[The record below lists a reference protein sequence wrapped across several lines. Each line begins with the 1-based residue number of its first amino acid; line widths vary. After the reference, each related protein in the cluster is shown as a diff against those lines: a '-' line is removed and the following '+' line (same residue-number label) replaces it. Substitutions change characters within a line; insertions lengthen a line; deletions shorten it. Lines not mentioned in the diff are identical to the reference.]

1 MIIKCLV
8 LKYLVM
14 DIEAHLHPNYRICSM
29 SPVEIKEELST
40 WTREEMIAWL
50 CWSSPTGIFIDS
62 EAIVEYGDIIWRNEA
77 IDLIMY
83 KIEIMQKEE

>member
-29 SPVEIKEELST
+29 SPVEI
-40 WTREEMIAWL
+40 
-50 CWSSPTGIFIDS
+50 
-62 EAIVEYGDIIWRNEA
+62 
-77 IDLIMY
+77 
-83 KIEIMQKEE
+83 